1 MLGFL
6 ENQSKF
12 TFQYGITDY
21 VRWSH
26 YIQDSYMRCIVHT
39 ARIINEIDILAL
51 PRRHVIHQL
60 CIEPSSSQIVRS
72 SVVRASDR
80 CTEGHRFNTCLGLR
94 FFPCPMLVTCW
105 SRHYCT
111 SLCFYKETETLLL
124 FPYAD
129 LWSLKNNNLYLI
141 HVFLSPKSYYSQL
154 NTVFVFRKLR
164 NELASS
170 YHAGECTKS

>member
-105 SRHYCT
+105 SRHF
-111 SLCFYKETETLLL
+111 SLLHIIMLLQRDRNTAIV
-124 FPYAD
+124 P
-129 LWSLKNNNLYLI
+129 LYWLMI
-141 HVFLSPKSYYSQL
+141 
-154 NTVFVFRKLR
+154 T
-164 NELASS
+164 
-170 YHAGECTKS
+170 

>member
-60 CIEPSSSQIVRS
+60 CIEPSSSGILRS
-72 SVVRASDR
+72 SVVRASDW
-80 CTEGHRFNTCLGLR
+80 CTEGHRFNSCQGLR
-94 FFPCPMLVTCW
+94 FFFFVPCLWHVDHAIC
-105 SRHYCT
+105 HYCT
-111 SLCFYKETETLLL
+111 SLCFVQRDRNTAIAPLH
-124 FPYAD
+124 
-129 LWSLKNNNLYLI
+129 WLI
-141 HVFLSPKSYYSQL
+141 MITQK
-154 NTVFVFRKLR
+154 
-164 NELASS
+164 
-170 YHAGECTKS
+170 